1 MAPEGQ
7 HDTGSPQ
14 QEIEDAIEQLENVA
28 PLPPKQRH
36 TNVADL
42 AKSIASAAYESG
54 IPTHLLER
62 LITTISKSKHLDQTT
77 ITTIVKNLYPSERV
91 RPRTVSMV
99 ISCFGPSRSKP
110 SPATQSLL
118 LRWLVLVYEDME
130 DQSCLS
136 RLYAVLFN
144 FLDMISLRRSLCH
157 LLSLITRRKHIKPFR
172 IQALMEL
179 MRNTGGEERELLGL
193 LKVFKS
199 YYPDIIVGDT
209 YASSGR
215 ATYFFK
221 HPDPEW
227 VKQMRHIQERTA
239 ASRLLSNEQGVPQTF
254 QVVRRG
260 GVKRSRIEVVIPV
273 VHTSRV
279 KRDFTSLEE
288 LRSAND
294 FVQKLDRIELPNQVA
309 AALVDPLAQRY
320 LLFVRNEDATQRL
333 ESWLDS
339 FFEDELDRMRAVKE
353 GEDEVDDSE
362 HLEYVLDALVGFVR
376 FTKSMPE
383 AVDTFLRRYLLSWN
397 GHDGRTTILGLLE
410 YIPIQDYDTLR
421 QNYFI
426 PLEKAILSDQH
437 EGKVLMLEYYSSLIQ
452 HWGSVIRA
460 TPSLS
465 PIPPLPQVIGRA
477 ELLALAIL
485 ESPHGSNG
493 AGTIQKRS
501 STLSVLQFYTDL
513 AGLYN
518 HASTNANI
526 RITIPQPQVIYIL
539 AFTQTLS
546 HMSTLCSVLAAY
558 KHSFEASLTSATL
571 QSTGSPDQPYSTEV
585 VSRFNGYV
593 IDICNLLWRNRGLNS
608 DDPNALG
615 CIVPAITVNELSKY
629 MQTLNERPGSAGGEK
644 HRYQLSSVFSLSQN
658 VGFCNVSSAC
668 FREIEEILADT
679 QRKSLSVRLTRP
691 VTQRALAAL
700 DKEGGIMINW
710 QEYRL
715 KMLEWLDEMGAEGVG
730 NLMRSTMKALR

>member
-1 MAPEGQ
+1 M
-7 HDTGSPQ
+7 
-14 QEIEDAIEQLENVA
+14 EDAIEQLENVA
-28 PLPPKQRH
+28 SLPPKQRH

-42 AKSIASAAYESG
+42 AKSIASSAYESG
-54 IPTHLLER
+54 IPTHLLQR

-91 RPRTVSMV
+91 LPGTVSMV

-118 LRWLVLVYEDME
+118 LRWLILVYEDME

-172 IQALMEL
+172 IHALMEL

-199 YYPDIIVGDT
+199 YYPDIIVGDA

-227 VKQMRHIQERTA
+227 VKHMRHIQERPAT
-239 ASRLLSNEQGVPQTF
+239 SGLPGNGQSVPQTF

-294 FVQKLDRIELPNQVA
+294 FVQKLDRIDVPNQVA

-320 LLFVRNEDATQRL
+320 LLFVRNEGATQRL

-339 FFEDELDRMRAVKE
+339 FFEDELDRMRAEKE
-353 GEDEVDDSE
+353 EEDEVNDSE

-376 FTKSMPE
+376 FTKSMPN
-383 AVDTFLRRYLLSWN
+383 AVDKFLRKYLLFWN
-397 GHDGRTTILGLLE
+397 GYDSRTAILGLLE
-410 YIPIQDYDTLR
+410 YIPIQGYDTLR

-426 PLEKAILSDQH
+426 PLENAILSNQR
-437 EGKVLMLEYYSSLIQ
+437 ESKVLMLQYYSSLIQ

-460 TPSLS
+460 TASLS
-465 PIPPLPQVIGRA
+465 SVPPLPQLIGRA
-477 ELLALAIL
+477 ELLALTLL
-485 ESPHGSNG
+485 ESPQGPTWT
-493 AGTIQKRS
+493 GTIQKRS

-518 HASTNANI
+518 HAPDNANI
-526 RITIPQPQVIYIL
+526 RITVPQPQIIYIL

-546 HMSTLCSVLAAY
+546 HISTLSCVLAMY
-558 KHSFEASLTSATL
+558 KHSFETSLTSTTL
-571 QSTGSPDQPYSTEV
+571 QSTGSADKPYSTEV

-615 CIVPAITVNELSKY
+615 CIVPPGTVNELSKY
-629 MQTLNERPGSAGGEK
+629 MQALSQKPSSAGGEK
-644 HRYQLSSVFSLSQN
+644 HKYQLSSVFSLSQN
-658 VGFCNVSSAC
+658 VALCNVSSAC
-668 FREIEEILADT
+668 FRGIEEALAGT
-679 QRKSLSVRLTRP
+679 QGKSLSVRLTRP

-700 DKEGGIMINW
+700 DKEGGITINW

-730 NLMRSTMKALR
+730 NLMRSTMKALRE